1 MPRIVTILLA
11 CLFVVLLTV
20 AATAQGLDNTD
31 LNLDG
36 LTDAQIAEL
45 ITQAEGM
52 RTTPQQVDIDRLNQY
67 AEFGQ
72 AFGSAIA
79 QTAAE
84 VGQATNEFIQTP
96 AGKIA
101 VALIVWKV
109 AGDDLL
115 GVVAGMVWYLVMI
128 PLWIVFWRKNVTNM
142 RWNKV
147 VTSGE
152 NGKNIVTHELTH
164 DSMQE
169 RADVAT
175 WTMLGILAAI
185 CIAGFF
191 MVFG

>member
-1 MPRIVTILLA
+1 MPRILWIAIIAAIFTLFISTLA
-11 CLFVVLLTV
+11 N
-20 AATAQGLDNTD
+20 AQGLNNTD

-36 LTDAQIAEL
+36 LSDAQIAEL
-45 ITQAEGM
+45 IQQAEGM
-52 RTTPQQVDIDRLNQY
+52 RTTPQQVDIERLNQY

-115 GVVAGMVWYLVMI
+115 GVVAGIVWYLVMI
-128 PLWIVFWRKNVTNM
+128 PLWMVFWKKNVTNM
-142 RWNKV
+142 RWQKV
-147 VTSGE
+147 VNAGD
-152 NGKNIVTHELTH
+152 NGKTIVTTEATAKDL
-164 DSMQE
+164 QE
-169 RADVAT
+169 RADIAT
-175 WTMLGILAAI
+175 WVMLVIFGFI
-185 CIAGFF
+185 CIAGFVMIF
-191 MVFG
+191 